1 MLLIRVQDANPIT
14 DANFLFAEFI
24 NHEADLEFKPN
35 SLTIIATN
43 PTLRFIATLYISKSF
58 CQDFT
63 INQTHIARVSLT
75 SFIDAIMTA
84 AATRFDTLA
93 ITLPSAYIMI
103 LTFETSTPSGR
114 VPQSHPRA
122 LPMSPSLMVDFPKP
136 ILAKHFTIKAECFR
150 RVLAELPLLQDLVS
164 VTPTGSEVKF
174 SNEFKEIILSQEA
187 GECTIMGYEGCVDT
201 QFKVVLNPRM
211 FFLGLSSKTS
221 TSIWFYRTMSA
232 GSIMAVPTCRSYAMY
247 YIHFPP
253 I

>member
-24 NHEADLEFKPN
+24 NHEADLLFKPN

-43 PTLRFIATLYISKSF
+43 PSLPFIATLYISKTF

-93 ITLPSAYIMI
+93 ITLASAYIMI
-103 LTFETSTPSGR
+103 LTFETSSEYLLIPHNNIAKNYDSCFLYLSRTHFLLIAPSGR

-136 ILAKHFTIKAECFR
+136 ILTQHFTIKAECFR
-150 RVLAELPLLQDLVS
+150 HVLAELPLFQDL
-164 VTPTGSEVKF
+164 G
-174 SNEFKEIILSQEA
+174 NII
-187 GECTIMGYEGCVDT
+187 CVLDRVLGQT
-201 QFKVVLNPRM
+201 QLLR
-211 FFLGLSSKTS
+211 L
-221 TSIWFYRTMSA
+221 
-232 GSIMAVPTCRSYAMY
+232 
-247 YIHFPP
+247 
-253 I
+253 

>member
-1 MLLIRVQDANPIT
+1 
-14 DANFLFAEFI
+14 
-24 NHEADLEFKPN
+24 
-35 SLTIIATN
+35 
-43 PTLRFIATLYISKSF
+43 
-58 CQDFT
+58 
-63 INQTHIARVSLT
+63 
-75 SFIDAIMTA
+75 MTA

-93 ITLPSAYIMI
+93 ITLASAYIMI
-103 LTFETSTPSGR
+103 LTFETSRR

-136 ILAKHFTIKAECFR
+136 ILTQHFTIKAECFR
-150 RVLAELPLLQDLVS
+150 HVLAELPLFQDLVT
-164 VTPTGSEVKF
+164 VTPTGSQVKF
-174 SNEFKEIILSQEA
+174 SNEFKEVILYQEA

-211 FFLGLSSKTS
+211 FFLDLSSKTS

-232 GSIMAVPTCRSYAMY
+232 GSIMAVPTCRAYAMY